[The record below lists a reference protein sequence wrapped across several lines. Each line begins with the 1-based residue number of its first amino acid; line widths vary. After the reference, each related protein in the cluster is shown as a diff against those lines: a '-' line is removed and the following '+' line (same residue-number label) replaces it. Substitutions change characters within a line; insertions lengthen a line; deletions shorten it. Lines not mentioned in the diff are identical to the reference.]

1 MRRSGRS
8 AIPASRRVRIGRW
21 LAAALG
27 SCAATA
33 LAQAPDTSSW
43 VCQYC
48 PFPDGYRAE
57 YTAGADYVSDDSA
70 YLGDATGYDD
80 SGVYPKL
87 SGDGSYLSQRYQA
100 RWRVEDLGLDSRAL
114 SLAGGRQGLY
124 DFRLSYRELP
134 RREFDTTRTIFSRSG
149 DASLALPAG
158 WQRASLTS
166 GFTGLD
172 AALAGRNIGSDRKTL
187 EMGAAYLPLQA
198 LKLSASYTRIEK
210 SGVDIAAGSYFTQ
223 SSLLPRPLDYSTDNV
238 MLSARIAMDRGYL
251 AAAWQGS
258 FFQNT
263 LLGTSWES
271 PFLTA
276 AGAETGRTAQAPDNR
291 FQQLSLSGGYR
302 LDGWD
307 TYMSFSAAAG
317 RATQDDV
324 LLPYTTNGTLTTA
337 ALPRARLDGDALT
350 ARARLRLFTSPSRR
364 AKNWA
369 STSASARTAAT
380 TTRRSTP
387 GPGSL
392 PTRSTPAMPNR
403 TCRTASAA
411 TAWAWMPAT
420 ASRASCASPAATTAR
435 NSIAT
440 ARKWPNRPRTVA
452 GARCTGAPTSA
463 STCARKAAPASAR

>member
-337 ALPRARLDGDALT
+337 ALPRARLDGEVNKRNLALAVSASPLEKLGVNVRFRQDRSDNDTPVDTWTRVITDTFNSGDAEQNVPYSFRRNRLGVD
-350 ARARLRLFTSPSRR
+350 ASYRLSRELRLAGGYDSLDWL
-364 AKNWA
+364 KN
-369 STSASARTAAT
+369 
-380 TTRRSTP
+380 RS
-387 GPGSL
+387 
-392 PTRSTPAMPNR
+392 
-403 TCRTASAA
+403 
-411 TAWAWMPAT
+411 
-420 ASRASCASPAATTAR
+420 
-435 NSIAT
+435 
-440 ARKWPNRPRTVA
+440 
-452 GARCTGAPTSA
+452 
-463 STCARKAAPASAR
+463 